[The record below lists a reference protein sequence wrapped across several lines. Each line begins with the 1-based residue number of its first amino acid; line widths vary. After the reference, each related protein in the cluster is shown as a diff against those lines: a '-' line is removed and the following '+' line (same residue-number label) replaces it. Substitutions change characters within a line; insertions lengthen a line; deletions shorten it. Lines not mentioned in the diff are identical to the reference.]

1 MEKTGNLA
9 APSSKRSRRPRA
21 EWLKEVRSLR
31 DSGLSPEE
39 YAAKKGLVL
48 STLKFWMRIFQN
60 DVEARTKSEVPA
72 FLPVSVLHAATTPS
86 SDAAVMVEIDLAN
99 GRRLR
104 MQVRV
109 HSQIEGGN
117 SGPRTR
123 ALSRTPNGGRA
134 PASHIRQSC
143 GGARSRQGFARF
155 ASRCAPL
162 TAAARPLWVGE

>member
-1 MEKTGNLA
+1 MEKIGNL

-21 EWLKEVRSLR
+21 AWLKEVRSLR

-48 STLKFWMRIFQN
+48 STLKFWMRVLRS
-60 DVEARTKSEVPA
+60 DVEARSKSAVPA

-104 MQVRV
+104 MHVRPNTDFKRV
-109 HSQIEGGN
+109 SDLLNAVEGGH
-117 SGPRTR
+117 P
-123 ALSRTPNGGRA
+123 
-134 PASHIRQSC
+134 C
-143 GGARSRQGFARF
+143 
-155 ASRCAPL
+155 
-162 TAAARPLWVGE
+162 